1 MRSSSGSAARPTDHT
16 TQKYSSKAVRRS
28 PGSAAR
34 PANHSAEISA
44 VYSAV
49 LQCLD
54 RGGWLVTP
62 LVNGCRVA
70 ALSRACNQALEGWPC
85 RLKCLKLRDD
95 EAVEDRPIEGDDKVA
110 RKLQWVAHH
119 CPKLQ
124 YLVLDTTF
132 SNGGNL
138 TEAIKAIAGGCSEL
152 NHLDV
157 STNSVSDDAIEA
169 VAQACSDLECLS
181 LSVCNITDAAIWA
194 VAQGCPQ
201 LKELDVAL
209 NPVSNAAIQAIAQAC
224 PQLKRLN
231 VTTCSRLTDKA
242 IISVAKA
249 CPELEDLEAACLY
262 SLTDA
267 AIQAVAQGCPRLKV
281 LDVSFC
287 NQLTDAAIQSLARGC
302 SQLERLTMA
311 YCRLLPWGTANHGVL
326 SYCRLQIPSATVQA
340 LFRDCPQLTYLDM
353 TGNGGDILDSIFV
366 RGGAGME
373 LPSGMALE
381 WRW

>member
-1 MRSSSGSAARPTDHT
+1 MHRSRAWLDSCSNHCSLQGLLKTGMRSSSGSAARPADHT

-54 RGGWLVTP
+54 RAGWLVTP

-95 EAVEDRPIEGDDKVA
+95 EVARLADWPIDWPIEGDDKVA

-119 CPKLQ
+119 RPKLQ

-194 VAQGCPQ
+194 VAQGCSQ

-231 VTTCSRLTDKA
+231 VTSCASLTDKA
-242 IISVAKA
+242 IVSVARG
-249 CPELEDLEAACLY
+249 CHELEHLDVCY
-262 SLTDA
+262 NTWITDA
-267 AIQAVAQGCPRLKV
+267 AIQAVAQGCPQLKA
-281 LDVSFC
+281 LDVSEC
-287 NQLTDAAIQSLARGC
+287 GRLADAAMQSLAGGC
-302 SQLERLTMA
+302 THLIWLSARH
-311 YCRLLPWGTANHGVL
+311 CRLLTTA
-326 SYCRLQIPSATVQA
+326 AVQA
-340 LFRDCPQLTYLDM
+340 LERGCPDLTYLDM
-353 TGNGGDILDSIFV
+353 TPLQIPLRMRGDISIV
-366 RGGAGME
+366 M
-373 LPSGMALE
+373 
-381 WRW
+381 